1 MSFRDANS
9 PPIRLFVA
17 VVCAALLSG
26 CATMSETGSVEPQTA
41 LDRARDPIEPVN
53 RAIFEFNRVADQIL
67 IKPLAQM
74 YQVLLPEPLRDG
86 IRNFLDN
93 LRTPVTLAN
102 DLFQGK
108 FDRAAVTVQRF
119 VINSTAGVG
128 GLFDVARDFGIQG
141 HREDFGQTVA
151 TWGGGEGMYLV
162 LPILGPSNPRDAVGL
177 VVDGF
182 LDPVNY
188 FAPGEVILARSLV
201 RGVVERER
209 VLDTLDEIE
218 RASLDFYATLRSL
231 YRQRRADEI
240 RDGRP
245 APVIPIPGISIDE
258 IEDSD
263 RERLSQAN

>member
-1 MSFRDANS
+1 MPSTTANS
-9 PPIRLFVA
+9 PTIRLFVA

-26 CATMSETGSVEPQTA
+26 CATMSETGSVEAQAA
-41 LDRARDPIEPVN
+41 LDRARDPIESTN
-53 RAIFEFNRVADQIL
+53 RAIFGFNRAADRIL
-67 IKPLAQM
+67 IKPVAQM
-74 YQVLLPEPLRDG
+74 YQQLLPEPARDG

-102 DLFQGK
+102 DIFQGK
-108 FDRAAVTVQRF
+108 LDRAAVTVQRF
-119 VINSTAGVG
+119 AINSTVGVG
-128 GLFDVARDFGIQG
+128 GLFDIARDFGVEG
-141 HREDFGQTVA
+141 HREDFGQTLA

-162 LPILGPSNPRDAVGL
+162 LPILGPSNPRDAIGL

-188 FAPGEVILARSLV
+188 FVAGEAILARSLV
-201 RGVVERER
+201 RGTVERER
-209 VLDTLDEIE
+209 VLDSLDEIE
-218 RASLDFYATLRSL
+218 RTSLDFYATLRSL

-245 APVIPIPGISIDE
+245 APVIPIPGVSIDE
-258 IEDSD
+258 SEDTD